1 MCQKIVS
8 MIFGLCLLITFSCEV
23 NRNPIASNSCA
34 DTTDGHWWDDDSIH
48 VRKPNIY
55 IYPAQKMNLALKV
68 VFPQG
73 GSITESIPLYNDIW
87 NIEVEPSGLI
97 DNQYTFLYYEC
108 KIADQFKY
116 NAGWQIKGTQ
126 LENFFRNNLSETGFI
141 ESEIKDFVEY
151 WIPRLESS
159 DDYLIYPQFCAD
171 IDPFIELQ
179 FSNEPESLLRLLY
192 VIETK
197 QINDE
202 VKLPEPVIPEFVR
215 KGFTVTEW
223 GVILK

>member
-1 MCQKIVS
+1 MMLKKFIL
-8 MIFGLCLLITFSCEV
+8 ILFGLCLIMNYSCEK
-23 NRNPIASNSCA
+23 NSNPVASNDE
-34 DTTDGHWWDDDSIH
+34 DTTYVID
-48 VRKPNIY
+48 RKPNIY
-55 IYPAQKMNLALKV
+55 IYPTQKINLTIEID
-68 VFPQG
+68 FPYG
-73 GSITESIPLYNDIW
+73 GSVIESIPFYDEIW
-87 NIEVEPSGLI
+87 NINVDPSGLI
-97 DNQYTFLYYEC
+97 NNQYNFLYYEC
-108 KIADQFKY
+108 KVPDRFQRNY
-116 NAGWQIKGTQ
+116 GWDVEGDQ

-141 ESEIKDFVEY
+141 ETEIEDFIEY

-202 VKLPEPVIPEFVR
+202 IELLEPVIPEFVR

-223 GVILK
+223 GVILKTKG